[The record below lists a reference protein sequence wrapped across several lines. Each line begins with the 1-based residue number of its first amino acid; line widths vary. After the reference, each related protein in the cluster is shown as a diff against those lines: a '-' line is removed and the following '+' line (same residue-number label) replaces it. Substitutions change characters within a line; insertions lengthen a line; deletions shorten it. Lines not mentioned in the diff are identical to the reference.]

1 MCGTLCITNMIV
13 VTLASLLVLMRNHL
27 NLTGLQVQIDLFSN
41 FDLAYFLFPNFIV
54 DERNTHRIKIKVD
67 NNHA

>member
-13 VTLASLLVLMRNHL
+13 VTLASLLVLIRNHL
-27 NLTGLQVQIDLFSN
+27 NLTGLQVQIDLFTN

-54 DERNTHRIKIKVD
+54 DERNTHRIRIKVD